1 MSPLR
6 ESPPSG
12 RRPTMRDVAE
22 RARVSFKTVSRVVNE
37 EGGVSPVLERRVRR
51 AIEELDFRPNV
62 GARILRR
69 ADRRTASIGLLLED
83 VVNPYSAAVHRA
95 VEDAATPRGVVVYA
109 ASVEEDPAR
118 ERTLAKLFC
127 ARHVDGLVL
136 APASEDQS
144 YLAADLRSG
153 TAIVCVDRQAQN
165 LPVDSVLTTNAI
177 GATEAVRHLVSGGH
191 RRIAF
196 LGDRRTIVTARQ
208 RFEGYLAALDAAGLP
223 MDPSLV
229 AHDLHEATA
238 ADGMVTALLGRPDPP
253 TALFTA
259 QNLITIGAVRAL
271 RRLGREHTVALVGF
285 DDFVL
290 ADLLSP
296 GVTVVAQDVAEIGRT
311 VAERLFARIGG
322 DVGPPET
329 RLVPTRLLRRGSG
342 EIPPPR

>member
-83 VVNPYSAAVHRA
+83 VGNPFSAAVQRA
-95 VEDAATPRGVVVYA
+95 VEDAATPRGVVVYS
-109 ASVEEDPAR
+109 ASLDEDPVR

-136 APASEDQS
+136 APAGDDQS
-144 YLAADLRSG
+144 YLAAELRSG
-153 TAIVCVDRQAQN
+153 TAIVCVDRQAHN

-177 GATEAVRHLVSGGH
+177 GAAEAVRHLLAGGH

-196 LGDRRTIVTARQ
+196 LGDRRSIITARH
-208 RFEGYLAALDAAGLP
+208 RFDGYASALNAAGLAP
-223 MDPSLV
+223 DPALV
-229 AHDLHEATA
+229 RHDLHEAGA
-238 ADGMVTALLGRPDPP
+238 ADGAVTALLGRPDPP

-259 QNLITIGAVRAL
+259 QNMITIGAVRAL
-271 RRLGREHTVALVGF
+271 RRLGLEQAVALVGF
-285 DDFVL
+285 DDFLL

-296 GVTVVAQDVAEIGRT
+296 GVTVVAQEVAEIGRLA
-311 VAERLFARIGG
+311 AERLFARIGG
-322 DVGPPET
+322 DAGPPEV
-329 RLVPTRLLRRGSG
+329 RLVPTRLVRRGSG
-342 EIPPPR
+342 EIPPPG